1 MLRAIEE
8 CVEEKGGAHF
18 LVDKPVQSKKG
29 IGKPLLGQDEEPSPR
44 LAVLT
49 SVLMRTSKGRQRQF
63 VLTPKP

>member
-1 MLRAIEE
+1 M
-8 CVEEKGGAHF
+8 KS
-18 LVDKPVQSKKG
+18 VQSKKG
-29 IGKPLLGQDEEPSPR
+29 IGKPLLGQDKEPSPR

>member
-1 MLRAIEE
+1 MFNLISL
-8 CVEEKGGAHF
+8 HF
-18 LVDKPVQSKKG
+18 SCSTKSVQSKKG
-29 IGKPLLGQDEEPSPR
+29 IGKPLLGQDKEPSPR